1 LDKTGGVMCKS
12 VNNVKLIVEI
22 DEVIAWIEDTSMKM
36 ENFLRDLHVMRR
48 RIRSIKEELEHRIA
62 IEENHG

>member
-1 LDKTGGVMCKS
+1 MGK
-12 VNNVKLIVEI
+12 NVDNAKLIVEI
-22 DEVIAWIEDTSMKM
+22 NEVIEWIEDTSMKM
-36 ENFLRDLHVMRR
+36 ENFLKDLHVMRR

>member
-12 VNNVKLIVEI
+12 VDNVKLIVEI